1 MSIRFD
7 TRNLQYIFLVRL
19 PPHIKV
25 LLTVDVEAGLG
36 C

>member
-1 MSIRFD
+1 MRIRFD
-7 TRNLQYIFLVRL
+7 TRNLQYIFLVRF
-19 PPHIKV
+19 PRQIKV